1 MADEISF
8 EEKAREKARRAGAMV
23 QGSVNDLC
31 TKREAIDCA
40 VSVGRTVYDQIA
52 EEHGKA
58 FRELERQ
65 MLVRIRAAEAT
76 VTRLEAHTLAGRWKR
91 FRGWCGKL
99 VWKLSTTPAEYYG
112 TPERATFGT
121 ILSQAHA
128 PGADVVN
135 LPIVKEFLDWG
146 PESDQWLAG
155 GGAALGPDALNP
167 DPAYR
172 RLRCPSTEVLRLYA
186 EALGGDPADIAEG
199 ETSKAVTGEVLE
211 DCRKLARGETIART
225 DTKPELVK

>member
-52 EEHGKA
+52 VEHGKA

-65 MLVRIRAAEAT
+65 LLLRITKAEAT
-76 VTRLEAHTLAGRWKR
+76 VATLEGRTFRGRWRR
-91 FRGWCGKL
+91 FRAWVAEL
-99 VWKLSTTPAEYYG
+99 VARMSTTPAEYYG
-112 TPERATFGT
+112 TPE
-121 ILSQAHA
+121 LEPHA
-128 PGADVVN
+128 PDSHAVQ
-135 LPIVKEFLDWG
+135 LPVVKEFPEWG
-146 PESDQWLAG
+146 PESDAWLARG
-155 GGAALGPDALNP
+155 GVALGPDAMNP
-167 DPAYR
+167 GEACR
-172 RLRCPSTEVLRLYA
+172 RLRCPSTEILKLYA
-186 EALGGDPADIAEG
+186 EALGGDPADVAEG

-211 DCRKLARGETIART
+211 DCRKLVRGETLSRT